1 MWDSDRQ
8 TDSQTDSQ
16 TDGQTLFHKTLLAT
30 AGGLIEVVQILDTHK
45 P

>member
-8 TDSQTDSQ
+8 TVRQTESQTE
-16 TDGQTLFHKTLLAT
+16 GQTLFHKTLLAT
-30 AGGLIEVVQILDTHK
+30 AGGPIEVVQILDTHK